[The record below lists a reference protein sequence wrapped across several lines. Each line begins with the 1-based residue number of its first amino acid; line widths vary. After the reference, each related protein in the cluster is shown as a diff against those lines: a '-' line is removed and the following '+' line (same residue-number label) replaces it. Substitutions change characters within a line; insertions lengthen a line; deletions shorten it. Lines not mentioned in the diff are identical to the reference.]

1 MIDDE
6 KTNIHL
12 LGGPTFD
19 MSLGRQYIKF
29 LQGVTLT
36 IDKNIERKLYENI
49 LLCNLKRKFLNFKN
63 VVHELILCLLV

>member
-1 MIDDE
+1 MINDE

-29 LQGVTLT
+29 LQGVTLK
-36 IDKNIERKLYENI
+36 IDKNIGRKLYENV
-49 LLCNLKRKFLNFKN
+49 LLCN
-63 VVHELILCLLV
+63 